1 MRGRAIVMIVV
12 ALVLAAGAA
21 LLARSWITGQ
31 IARQQVETTA
41 TPQIELTTVVVATAP
56 LRFGN
61 TLTREHVKLVDWPA
75 SAVPEGA
82 YKTIEEVINEEQ
94 PHVVLQSIEPNEP
107 ILPTKI
113 TGPGQ
118 RATLSTVISD
128 GMRAMTIRVN
138 DVAGVAGFVLPN
150 DRVDLLL
157 TREVIEGQ
165 PITDVLMQ
173 NVKVLGIDQRAE
185 APEEQNAD
193 VVKAV
198 TIEVTVEQAQKITLA
213 ATVGTLS
220 LALRDITNVESEAV
234 RTVSLRDLNLSE
246 AIVVPDPEVVPDVE
260 SDDVAEPEPAPIPEP
275 LPMAI
280 NAPTVEEF
288 DSIGITRGTAR
299 QEYKV
304 NSTGQVMP

>member
-31 IARQQVETTA
+31 IGRQQQETAAVPQVE
-41 TPQIELTTVVVATAP
+41 LSTVVVATVP

-61 TLTREHVKLVDWPA
+61 TLSREHVKVIDWPA
-75 SAVPEGA
+75 GALPEG
-82 YKTIEEVINEEQ
+82 TFTSIEELINEEE
-94 PHVVLQSIEPNEP
+94 PRVVLQPIEPNEP
-107 ILPTKI
+107 ILLTKV

-118 RATLSTVISD
+118 RATLSTVIAE

-138 DVAGVAGFVLPN
+138 DVAGVAGFVLPG

-157 TREVIEGQ
+157 TREVIEDQ

-173 NVKVLGIDQRAE
+173 NVKVLGIDQRVQ
-185 APEEQNAD
+185 APEEEQAD

-213 ATVGTLS
+213 ATVGVLS
-220 LALRDITNVESEAV
+220 LALRDVTNVDSEAV
-234 RTVSLRDLNLSE
+234 RTVSLRDLNLGE
-246 AIVVPDPEVVPDVE
+246 AIMTPEPDV
-260 SDDVAEPEPAPIPEP
+260 VAELDTAEPAPAPVPTAIP
-275 LPMAI
+275 
-280 NAPTVEEF
+280 APAAEEF
-288 DSIGITRGTAR
+288 DSIGITRGLAR
-299 QEYKV
+299 QEYKI
-304 NSTGQVMP
+304 NSSGLVMP

>member
-31 IARQQVETTA
+31 IDRQQETVA
-41 TPQIELTTVVVATAP
+41 APQIAVTTVVVAAAP

-61 TLTREHVKLVDWPA
+61 TLSREHVKVIDWPA
-75 SAVPEGA
+75 SAVPEGSF
-82 YKTIEEVINEEQ
+82 KTIEEVIDEEQ

-107 ILPTKI
+107 ILASKI

-118 RATLSTVISD
+118 RATLSTVIAD

-138 DVAGVAGFVLPN
+138 DVAGVAGFVLPG

-157 TREVIEGQ
+157 TREVIEDQ

-173 NVKVLGIDQRAE
+173 NVKVLGIDQRVQ
-185 APEEQNAD
+185 APEEQQAD

-198 TIEVTVEQAQKITLA
+198 TIEVTVEQAQKIVLA
-213 ATVGTLS
+213 ARVGDLS
-220 LALRDITNVESEAV
+220 LALRDITNVDSEAV

-246 AIVVPDPEVVPDVE
+246 AIVIPDPEVVA
-260 SDDVAEPEPAPIPEP
+260 DVAAESEPEPEPVPEP
-275 LPMAI
+275 VPMAI
-280 NAPTVEEF
+280 TAPAAEEF
-288 DSIGITRGTAR
+288 DSIGITRGTSR
-299 QEYKV
+299 QEYKI

>member
-31 IARQQVETTA
+31 IAQREEQTA
-41 TPQIELTTVVVATAP
+41 AAPQMELTTVVVATAP

-61 TLTREHVKLVDWPA
+61 TLTSEHVKLVDWPA
-75 SAVPEGA
+75 ASVPEGVFH
-82 YKTIEEVINEEQ
+82 TIEEVINEEQ
-94 PHVVLQSIEPNEP
+94 PRVVLSPIEPNEP

-118 RATLSTVISD
+118 RATLSTVISE

-138 DVAGVAGFVLPN
+138 DVAGVAGFVLPG

-157 TREVIEGQ
+157 TREVIEDQ
-165 PITDVLMQ
+165 PITDVLLQ
-173 NVKVLGIDQRAE
+173 NIKVLGIDQKVQ
-185 APEEQNAD
+185 APEEQQAD

-198 TIEVTVEQAQKITLA
+198 TIEVDVEQAQKITLA
-213 ATVGTLS
+213 ATVGELS
-220 LALRDITNVESEAV
+220 LALRDVTNVESEPV

-246 AIVVPDPEVVPDVE
+246 AIVTPDPEVADV
-260 SDDVAEPEPAPIPEP
+260 SADDSEPEPEPNPEP
-275 LPMAI
+275 LPVAI
-280 NAPTVEEF
+280 TAPAVEEF
-288 DSIGITRGTAR
+288 DSIGITRGLSR
-299 QEYKV
+299 QEYKI

>member
-31 IARQQVETTA
+31 ITRQQVETA
-41 TPQIELTTVVVATAP
+41 AVPQIEVTTVVVATAP

-75 SAVPEGA
+75 AAVPEGA
-82 YKTIEEVINEEQ
+82 FTTIEEVINEEQ

-118 RATLSTVISD
+118 RATLSTVIAD

-157 TREVIEGQ
+157 TREMIEGQ

-173 NVKVLGIDQRAE
+173 NVKVLGIDQRAA
-185 APEEQNAD
+185 APEEANAD

-220 LALRDITNVESEAV
+220 LALRDIKNVDSEAV
-234 RTVSLRDLNLSE
+234 RTVSLRDLNQSE
-246 AIVVPDPEVVPDVE
+246 AIVIPDPDVVADAAT
-260 SDDVAEPEPAPIPEP
+260 DDDSEAEPEPIPEP
-275 LPMAI
+275 VPMAI
-280 NAPTVEEF
+280 TAPAAEEF
-288 DSIGITRGTAR
+288 DSIGITRGTSR
-299 QEYKV
+299 QEYKI

>member
-31 IARQQVETTA
+31 IARQQEQTA
-41 TPQIELTTVVVATAP
+41 AAPQMELTTVVVATAP

-75 SAVPEGA
+75 SAVPDGA
-82 YKTIEEVINEEQ
+82 FKTIEEVINEEQ

-118 RATLSTVISD
+118 RATLSTVITD

-157 TREVIEGQ
+157 TREVIEDQ
-165 PITDVLMQ
+165 PITDVLLQ
-173 NVKVLGIDQRAE
+173 NIKVLGIDQRAE

-220 LALRDITNVESEAV
+220 LALRDITNVDSEPV

-246 AIVVPDPEVVPDVE
+246 AIVIPDPEVV
-260 SDDVAEPEPAPIPEP
+260 SDADTDDDSEPEPAPVPEP
-275 LPMAI
+275 LPMVV
-280 NAPTVEEF
+280 NAPAVEEF
-288 DSIGITRGTAR
+288 DSIGITRGTSR

>member
-31 IARQQVETTA
+31 IARQQEETA
-41 TPQIELTTVVVATAP
+41 AAPQIEMTTVVVATAP

-61 TLTREHVKLVDWPA
+61 TLLREHVKLVDWPA
-75 SAVPEGA
+75 AAVPEGA

-185 APEEQNAD
+185 APEEANAD

-213 ATVGTLS
+213 ATVGELS
-220 LALRDITNVESEAV
+220 LALRDITNVDSEAV

-246 AIVVPDPEVVPDVE
+246 AIVTPDPEVVAA
-260 SDDVAEPEPAPIPEP
+260 DDSEPEPEPIPEP
-275 LPMAI
+275 LPMAV
-280 NAPTVEEF
+280 NSPVVEEF
-288 DSIGITRGTAR
+288 ESIGITRGLAR
-299 QEYKV
+299 QEYKI
-304 NSTGQVMP
+304 NASGQVMP

>member
-1 MRGRAIVMIVV
+1 MKGRAIVMIVV

-31 IARQQVETTA
+31 IARQQQEAVA
-41 TPQIELTTVVVATAP
+41 TPQMELTTVVVATAP

-61 TLTREHVKLVDWPA
+61 TLSREHVKVVDWPA
-75 SAVPEGA
+75 EAVPEGA
-82 YKTIEEVINEEQ
+82 FKTIEEVINEEQ
-94 PHVVLQSIEPNEP
+94 PHVVLQPIEPNEP
-107 ILPTKI
+107 ILITKI

-118 RATLSTVISD
+118 RATLSTVISE

-138 DVAGVAGFVLPN
+138 DVAGVAGFVLPG

-157 TREVIEGQ
+157 TREVIEDQ

-173 NVKVLGIDQRAE
+173 NVKVLGIDQKVQP
-185 APEEQNAD
+185 PEEQQAD

-213 ATVGTLS
+213 ATVGELS
-220 LALRDITNVESEAV
+220 LALRDVTNVDSEAV
-234 RTVSLRDLNLSE
+234 RTVSLRDLNLGE
-246 AIVVPDPEVVPDVE
+246 AIVTPDPEVVAELATDT
-260 SDDVAEPEPAPIPEP
+260 DAEPEPTPPPAP
-275 LPMAI
+275 LPTAI
-280 NAPTVEEF
+280 PAPVAEEF
-288 DSIGITRGTAR
+288 DSIGITRGLAR